1 MTSVPLAMSD
11 GKATLPKGGEARAL
25 CEKGDRAIGT
35 GNNAGAAD
43 AFERSLE
50 AEASS
55 YARLGAGIA
64 HYFLEDYAKARI
76 QFEAVLLEF
85 PGLKNVE
92 LMLQDC
98 VEREHGDREAYPGKA
113 P

>member
-11 GKATLPKGGEARAL
+11 GKALLPSLAAARAL

-35 GNNAGAAD
+35 GDNEGAAE
-43 AFERSLE
+43 AFEKSL
-50 AEASS
+50 AVEASS

-64 HYFLEDYAKARI
+64 HYFLEDYARAKTH
-76 QFEAVLLEF
+76 FEAVLVDL

-92 LMLQDC
+92 LMLAEC
-98 VEREHGDREAYPGKA
+98 VQRCSSSVV
-113 P
+113 